1 MKLVFL
7 VLCLALAT
15 PAFSKPAALVLVKT
29 NSPVTALSYAPGGQ
43 TLASADQS
51 GRVTLT
57 DAKSGETKQSFRYKE
72 SVNALAF
79 APNGKLLAIGVGK
92 QVRLVDPRSVMKV
105 AKPVLVLETSVPIYD
120 TLQFSADGR
129 VLLAVE
135 GDHSQNS
142 QYAVEI
148 WKVDSGKRLR
158 SYSVKDAEDYA
169 AALSPDGKT
178 FVATTKGLGR
188 SLFSVATGQEIRALS
203 DRFTH
208 DTPPFEVPFV
218 STLAWSPDGKWIVG
232 AGSYFEAAG
241 HLTLWDA
248 ASGQIKW
255 SRIFYDYGSALA
267 WSPDSS
273 HVAVGTSY
281 DTTYDDPAKLHR
293 PTGAPI
299 FSSVSGQWQHSV
311 QRVPGE
317 VNSIAWSP
325 DGKTLATGN
334 NKRVEL
340 WDVER

>member
-1 MKLVFL
+1 MKFTFFMF
-7 VLCLALAT
+7 CLAFAT
-15 PAFSKPAALVLVKT
+15 PAFSKPAARVLVKT
-29 NSPVTALSYAPGGQ
+29 NSHITALCYAPGGQ
-43 TLASADQS
+43 TLASADQN

-57 DAKSGETKQSFRYKE
+57 DARSGETKQTFRYKE

-92 QVRLVDPRSVMKV
+92 QVRLVDPRSDMKV
-105 AKPVLVLETSVPIYD
+105 AKPILVLETSVPIYD

-135 GDHSQNS
+135 GDYSHNS
-142 QYAVEI
+142 QYTVEI
-148 WKVDSGKRLR
+148 WQVDNEKRLR
-158 SYSVKDAEDYA
+158 IYSVKDTDTYA

-178 FVATTKGLGR
+178 FVALTHRFGR

-232 AGSYFEAAG
+232 TGSYFEAAG
-241 HLTLWDA
+241 HLTLWEV

-255 SRIFYDYGSALA
+255 SRTFYDYGSALA

-273 HVAVGTSY
+273 RVAVGTSY
-281 DTTYDDPAKLHR
+281 DTTYDDPNKLHR
-293 PTGAPI
+293 PIGAPI
-299 FSSVSGQWQHSV
+299 FDAMSGQWQRSM
-311 QRVPGE
+311 QRVSGE
-317 VNSIAWSP
+317 INAIAWAL
-325 DGKTLATGN
+325 DGKTLATGS